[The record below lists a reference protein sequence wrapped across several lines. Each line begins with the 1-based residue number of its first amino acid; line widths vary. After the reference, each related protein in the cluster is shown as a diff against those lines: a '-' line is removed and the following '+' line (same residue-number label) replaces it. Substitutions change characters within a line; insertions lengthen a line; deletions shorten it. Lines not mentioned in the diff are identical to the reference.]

1 VSAAAGRESS
11 GARFKAELLLALEVL
26 ALCGLAF
33 TRPVLDSYGRSP
45 EAFIARDASAV
56 DVVLFALVVALLP
69 ATLVAAFGALSGL
82 AGPRART
89 GAQVA
94 VVGALGGLAAWRF
107 QIDVTSWPA
116 RIILPLTVLVGVGLT
131 AARWRLPTTRTFL
144 RYLGVASV
152 LFVLQFLLLS
162 PSSELVRTS
171 NGTEVDQS
179 MTQAVLDGTDGD
191 PPPIVML
198 IVDALPTVTLLDG
211 EGRINPDLYPNLA
224 SLASDAT
231 WYRNFTTLSAWTFES
246 VPALLTG
253 QRPGDELPD
262 TRRYPDNFF
271 TLFAG
276 THQVHAVEQI
286 TRLCPAEICPR
297 SEGSALSLLV
307 GDAIDWWRTGI
318 EPEIDEGAQA
328 LPGAL
333 ESDRDDEF
341 EAWLG
346 QQDFTAATEPGGDP
360 GLWFYHL
367 VLPHA
372 PWYLLDDGTHYETVG
387 NGDEEYG
394 QFLQFWAETG
404 VDVARQRHVL
414 QAMATDA
421 LLGGLLD
428 ELRTAGT
435 YDDALVVVVSDH
447 GEAFVP
453 DHSVRGVSEAQFEQV
468 MWTPLLVKAPGQTA
482 GAVDDTNVQGMD
494 LMPIIASE
502 LGIDLPWEVEG
513 MPPEAAASERDAGV
527 KYITPNERH
536 ELDPDEDTGLVSVDA
551 REGFRRVLEGRA
563 VEPGG
568 PDAPWRRT
576 DHGDL
581 VGQPVEGL
589 VVRDEPAGRLEIA
602 ALDRIEQPGGDSLLL
617 EHIGHTD
624 LALDEVVAI
633 AVGGV
638 VVAVAPTSPSPGP
651 EPDVVAHALLHP
663 APFGDRNEVSA
674 YRVSGEPGSEVL
686 HPLEVTGR

>member
-1 VSAAAGRESS
+1 VGRESS
-11 GARFKAELLLALEVL
+11 GARVKAELLLALEVL

-45 EAFIARDASAV
+45 EAFLARDASAA

-69 ATLVAAFGALSGL
+69 ATLVAAFAALSRL
-82 AGPRART
+82 AGPRVRT
-89 GAQVA
+89 GVQVA

-116 RIILPLTVLVGVGLT
+116 TIILPGTVLVGVGL
-131 AARWRLPTTRTFL
+131 AVARWRLTTTRTFL
-144 RYLGVASV
+144 RYLGVASL
-152 LFVLQFLLLS
+152 LFVMQFLLVS
-162 PSSELVRTS
+162 QSSDLVRTS
-171 NGTEVDQS
+171 NGTEVDES
-179 MTQAVLDGTDGD
+179 MTQAVLAGTDGD

-198 IVDALPTVTLLDG
+198 IIDALPTVTLLDG

-224 SLASDAT
+224 SLAGDAT
-231 WYRNFTTLSAWTFES
+231 WYRNFTTLSAWTFEA

-253 QRPGDELPD
+253 QLPGDDLPD
-262 TRRYPDNFF
+262 ANRYPDNLF
-271 TLFAG
+271 TLFTG
-276 THQVHAVEQI
+276 THDIHAVEQI

-297 SEGSALSLLV
+297 SEGSALPQLL
-307 GDAIDWWRTGI
+307 GDAVDWWRTGI
-318 EPEIDEGAQA
+318 EPEIDAGAQA

-333 ESDRDDEF
+333 EPDRDDEF

-346 QQDFTAATEPGGDP
+346 EQDFAAATEPGGDP

-387 NGDEEYG
+387 DGDEEYG

-404 VDVARQRHVL
+404 PDVARQRHVL
-414 QAMATDA
+414 QTMATDA
-421 LLGGLLD
+421 LVGELLD

-453 DHSVRGVSEAQFEQV
+453 DHNLRGVSDAQFEQV
-468 MWTPLLVKAPGQTA
+468 MWTPLLVKAPGQTT

-494 LMPIIASE
+494 LMPILAGALE
-502 LGIDLPWEVEG
+502 IDLPWEVAG
-513 MPPEAAASERDAGV
+513 MSPETAAVERDAGV

-536 ELDPDEDTGLVSVDA
+536 ELEPDEETGLVRVDA
-551 REGFRRVLEGRA
+551 REGFRRVLAGRA
-563 VEPGG
+563 VAPDG

-581 VGQPVEGL
+581 FGQPVERL
-589 VVRDEPAGRLEIA
+589 AVRDEPAGRLEIA
-602 ALDRIEQPGGDSLLL
+602 ALDRIEQPGGEPLLL

-624 LALDEVVAI
+624 LGLDEVVAI
-633 AVGGV
+633 AVNGV

-651 EPDVVAHALLHP
+651 ETDVVVHALLNP
-663 APFGDRNEVSA
+663 APFRDRNEVSA